1 MLHQYQQAK
10 LKQQLINN
18 SNIPILNQINQM
30 VYYPAHNQNMFVP
43 FINNNQLYSM
53 MGFPYSNNLQNM
65 MEPERKRTYPSHLQN
80 LSEKE
85 NPSNP
90 KRKKLSSPSTSSNTT
105 NNSNSSNSSIQ
116 QKKKFMFGNNV
127 QIENRI
133 TEDKIEEFQNFL
145 STRKTSVV
153 EYLCTQRGAKEI
165 EKTLKKSPNEC
176 ITILVNNINVYLTKV
191 MTDVYG
197 NYFCQK
203 IIQASTP
210 NQITLMLNFISKD
223 FIQIAKDYSGTHV
236 LQALLDVVS
245 TQEQETIILNSI
257 KGSELEIAYDNN
269 ATHVL
274 QKIIQSIAEERR
286 SSLNEIILGNIK
298 QLSLNSNG
306 ICLVKK
312 YIANNVIIQNKQKL
326 INALTENCLEISQDP
341 YGNYAI
347 QYILDEWSQ
356 DDCSKVVN
364 IIIENICS
372 LSKQKFSSN
381 VVEKIIELIDEE
393 RKQIIFNELFNEA
406 KLNSLIKNKYGKY
419 VIQKSVKSMNCQQ
432 KKNIIKILEK
442 ISASSTNIKEKK
454 MLASLIE
461 CFEKKS
467 LFFDEVI

>member
-1 MLHQYQQAK
+1 M
-10 LKQQLINN
+10 N
-18 SNIPILNQINQM
+18 S
-30 VYYPAHNQNMFVP
+30 
-43 FINNNQLYSM
+43 NQLYSM
-53 MGFPYSNNLQNM
+53 MEFPYTNSNPQTM
-65 MEPERKRTYPSHLQN
+65 YVEPPERKRTFPNQFQN
-80 LSEKE
+80 LFENKE
-85 NPSNP
+85 VSNVMQR
-90 KRKKLSSPSTSSNTT
+90 RKKMSSPSTSSNTT
-105 NNSNSSNSSIQ
+105 NNSNNNNSNVNNI
-116 QKKKFMFGNNV
+116 QKKKYFGNSL

-133 TEDKIEEFQNFL
+133 TEDKIEEFQTFL

-153 EYLCTQRGAKEI
+153 EYLCTQRGAKDI

-176 ITILVNNINVYLTKV
+176 ITILVNNINVNLTKV

-364 IIIENICS
+364 IIIENIKYLC
-372 LSKQKFSSN
+372 KF
-381 VVEKIIELIDEE
+381 
-393 RKQIIFNELFNEA
+393 FLF
-406 KLNSLIKNKYGKY
+406 
-419 VIQKSVKSMNCQQ
+419 
-432 KKNIIKILEK
+432 
-442 ISASSTNIKEKK
+442 
-454 MLASLIE
+454 
-461 CFEKKS
+461 
-467 LFFDEVI
+467 